1 MLDTLP
7 KLQKIAFPPL
17 QRDDLKVLQVNL
29 GYRCNQQC
37 AHCHVAAGPK
47 RTEVMSTAT
56 VDAVIDAM
64 HRLPVK
70 TVDLTGGA
78 PELNPEFR
86 RLVEVARTRDLH
98 IIDRCNLSVLM
109 EEGQESL
116 AQFLADN
123 EVEVVASLPCYLE
136 QNVDAQRGNGT
147 FEKSI
152 AGLQEL
158 NMLGYGQ
165 EGSGLVLKLVYNPQG
180 ASLPPD
186 QSMLETDYKR
196 ILFEK
201 YGIRFSALLTLA
213 NLPVRRFGSAL
224 LSRGEFHDYMT
235 LLQENHRPCNLDAV
249 MCRSLVSI
257 DWQGYVYDCDFNQML
272 GLPIGYSGRK
282 THITE
287 LNEQSLQ
294 GSPITVAGHCYGC
307 TAGSGS
313 SCGGALSA

>member
-17 QRDDLKVLQVNL
+17 QRDDLQVLQVNL